1 MTTET
6 TTLNDSK
13 ELEQSELKSSKLQK
27 ELIDDAFYVEKQRW
41 GTWNSYDAEGKPL
54 VTSLTEEQCISATR
68 YLLKGWQEGF
78 TESKTYESVVGGKL

>member
-6 TTLNDSK
+6 TTQENSK
-13 ELEQSELKSSKLQK
+13 EQEQLESENSKLQK

-41 GTWNSYDAEGKPL
+41 GTWNSYDAEGKAL

-68 YLLKGWQEGF
+68 FYLKGRQEGF
-78 TESKTYESVVGGKL
+78 TESKSYESVVGGKL